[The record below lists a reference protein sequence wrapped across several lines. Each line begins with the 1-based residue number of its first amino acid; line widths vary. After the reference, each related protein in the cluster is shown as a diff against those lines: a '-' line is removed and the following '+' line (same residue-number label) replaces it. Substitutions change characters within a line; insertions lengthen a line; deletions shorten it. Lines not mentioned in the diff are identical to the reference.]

1 MLFQQAQI
9 SGIHSSANMGKI
21 IEKGKEATL
30 IIILT
35 KNYEGMYIVATIR
48 VHFLDDIW
56 YRE

>member
-1 MLFQQAQI
+1 
-9 SGIHSSANMGKI
+9 MGKI
-21 IEKGKEATL
+21 IEKGKEATF